1 MVELTSDSEII
12 NDKLKY
18 CINIILREA
27 REEGRLVKQIFYTML
42 SAYTNNHINLAINSP
57 SGERKSYM
65 LQRVGENFPKE
76 DVIFLAGIETT
87 IICEL

>member
-1 MVELTSDSEII
+1 LGD
-12 NDKLKY
+12 
-18 CINIILREA
+18 A
-27 REEGRLVKQIFYTML
+27 REEGRLVKQIFYTI
-42 SAYTNNHINLAINSP
+42 NNPINFAINSP
-57 SGERKSYM
+57 SGEGKSYM